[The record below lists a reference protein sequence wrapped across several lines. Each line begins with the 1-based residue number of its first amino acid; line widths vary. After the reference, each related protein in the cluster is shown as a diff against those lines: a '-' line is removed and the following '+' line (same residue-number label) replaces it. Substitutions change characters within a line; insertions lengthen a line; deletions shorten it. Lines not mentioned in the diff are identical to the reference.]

1 MTIEPWELD
10 NPTATSAS
18 SVQAVSGQDPFAEQR
33 LVSYTL
39 PAPQATAANFLR
51 QARGQARIYWQDGR
65 SDVTFAGFGLAANLF
80 AWGERRFAQI
90 EQQARALFHE
100 ALLLNEGPKLAAPR
114 LFGGFAFND
123 DFMPDNT
130 WSVHHPA
137 HFILPHYQLV
147 RIGRESWLTINA
159 LLPLDESPALLR
171 DDLHQALLARYEL
184 LCQTEGEAAP
194 ATDSGQVASSA
205 PPPAAPTI
213 TYPMSYE
220 AWAAGINEARHRI
233 ATTPLEKVVLA
244 RICELRFE
252 QPVDVE
258 GALAYLKQH
267 YGGCYRFL
275 FEPRPHHAFYGA
287 TPELLAQVN
296 GRTFHSMGLAGSIR
310 RSSDPLQDELL
321 GQQLLNSAK
330 DRHEHEVVV
339 MALLNR
345 LAPITSKLEIA
356 PQPGVY
362 KLSNIQ
368 HLHTPVRAELQTA
381 QGILSLVELL
391 HPTPAMGG
399 APRDLALDFISQ
411 AEPAPRGWYAAPIGW
426 IDHNLDGTF
435 AVAIRSAVSQ
445 YERAWL
451 YAGAG
456 IVADS
461 DPDLEWQETA
471 LKFRPMM
478 ECLGIYK

>member
-1 MTIEPWELD
+1 MTIEAWELD
-10 NPTATSAS
+10 DPTA
-18 SVQAVSGQDPFAEQR
+18 VSDQSLFTGQR
-33 LVSYTL
+33 LVSYRL
-39 PAPQATAANFLR
+39 PAPEVTAANFLR
-51 QARGQARIYWQDGR
+51 QARGEARIYWQDGR
-65 SDVTFAGFGLAANLF
+65 SDVTFAGFGVAANLF
-80 AWGERRFAQI
+80 AWGERRFEQI
-90 EQQARALFHE
+90 GQQARALFDG
-100 ALLLNEGPKLAAPR
+100 AVLLNDGPKLAAPR
-114 LFGGFAFND
+114 LFGGFAFNE
-123 DFMPDNT
+123 DFLPDNT

-159 LLPLDESPALLR
+159 LLPVEETAELLR
-171 DDLHQALLARYEL
+171 HDLHQALTTRYEL
-184 LCQTEGEAAP
+184 LRQTEGETA
-194 ATDSGQVASSA
+194 GQVTASAS
-205 PPPAAPTI
+205 APTI
-213 TYPMSYE
+213 NYPMSAA
-220 AWAAGINEARHRI
+220 AWAAGINEARRQI

-244 RICELRFE
+244 RVCELRFE
-252 QPVDVE
+252 RPVDVD

-267 YGGCYRFL
+267 YAGCYRFL

-296 GRTFHSMGLAGSIR
+296 GRIFHSMGLAGSIR
-310 RSSDPLQDELL
+310 RSPDPLEDERL

-345 LAPITSKLEIA
+345 LAPITQKLEIA

-368 HLHTPVRAELQTA
+368 HLHTPVRAELSDP
-381 QGILSLVELL
+381 QGILPLVKLL

-399 APRDLALDFISQ
+399 APRDLALNFIHQ
-411 AEPAPRGWYAAPIGW
+411 VEPVPRGWYAAPIGW
-426 IDHNLDGTF
+426 IDHTLDGTF

-445 YERAWL
+445 YERVWL

-461 DPDLEWQETA
+461 DPDLEWQETE
-471 LKFRPMM
+471 LKFRPML
-478 ECLGIYK
+478 ECLGVLENPAP

>member
-1 MTIEPWELD
+1 MDVDIWEL
-10 NPTATSAS
+10 NSQT
-18 SVQAVSGQDPFAEQR
+18 AVSDESSAAGQR

-39 PAPQATAANFLR
+39 PAPAVTAANFLR

-65 SDVTFAGFGLAANLF
+65 ADVTFAGFGVAANLF
-80 AWGERRFAQI
+80 AWGQRRFAQI
-90 EQQARALFHE
+90 EQQARALFE
-100 ALLLNEGPKLAAPR
+100 GAVVLNNGPNLAAPR

-147 RIGRESWLTINA
+147 RIGKESWLTINA
-159 LLPLDESPALLR
+159 LLPLDESPDLLR
-171 DDLHQALLARYEL
+171 DELHQALLTRYEL
-184 LCQTEGEAAP
+184 LGQTEGETVVVSPTPTAAAP
-194 ATDSGQVASSA
+194 
-205 PPPAAPTI
+205 I
-213 TYPMSYE
+213 INYPMSFD
-220 AWAAGINEARHRI
+220 AWAAAINEARHRI
-233 ATTPLEKVVLA
+233 ATTPLEKVVLS
-244 RICELRFE
+244 RVCELRFE

-267 YGGCYRFL
+267 YAGCYRFL
-275 FEPRPHHAFYGA
+275 FEPRPYHAFYGA
-287 TPELLAQVN
+287 TPELLARVN

-310 RSSDPLQDELL
+310 RSADPLQDELL

-399 APRDLALDFISQ
+399 APRDLALDFIHQ
-411 AEPAPRGWYAAPIGW
+411 AEPVPRGWYAAPIGW

-445 YERAWL
+445 YERVWL

-461 DPDLEWQETA
+461 DPDLEWAETE
-471 LKFRPMM
+471 LKFRPML
-478 ECLGIYK
+478 ESLGVVI